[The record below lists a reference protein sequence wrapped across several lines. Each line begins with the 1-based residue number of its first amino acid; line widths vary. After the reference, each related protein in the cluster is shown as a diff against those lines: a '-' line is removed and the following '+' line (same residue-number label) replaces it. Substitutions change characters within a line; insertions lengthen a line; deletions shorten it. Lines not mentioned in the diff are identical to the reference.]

1 MPSLHPRRL
10 KLLLLLLRPKHQPNT
25 GVVDP
30 EPFMLQQLRAEQH
43 LLLQRA
49 VAAEK
54 AQLTDAVRM
63 QRRAQLAVQLGE
75 AKDAEA
81 ALAAAPEQLR

>member
-1 MPSLHPRRL
+1 
-10 KLLLLLLRPKHQPNT
+10 
-25 GVVDP
+25 
-30 EPFMLQQLRAEQH
+30 MLQQLRAEQH

-49 VAAEK
+49 AAAEK